1 MKKLAVVTG
10 SNKGIGFEIC
20 KQLAHKGI
28 EVILTA
34 RNDDKGKKAE
44 QELKEQGLDVK
55 YHQLDVSDENSV
67 KNLASF
73 IESNYGK
80 LDILINNAGILKDYE
95 GGVLHGEINDIRET
109 LDTNLF
115 GALLVSRH
123 LVPLMQKQNYGRVIN
138 ISSGMGQ
145 LSDMGGGAIG
155 YRLSKVSLNA
165 MTIILANEVKSYNI
179 LVNTMCP
186 GWVKTDMGGAG
197 AHRSVE
203 QGADTAVWL
212 ATSDEN
218 QKTGR
223 FFRDRK
229 EIAW

>member
-10 SNKGIGFEIC
+10 ANKGIGFEIC
-20 KQLAHKGI
+20 KQLAQKGI

-34 RNDDKGKKAE
+34 RSDDKGKKAE
-44 QELKEQGLDVK
+44 QELKSQCLDVK
-55 YHQLDVSDENSV
+55 YHQLDVSDEESV
-67 KNLASF
+67 KNIAKF

-80 LDILINNAGILKDYE
+80 LDILINNAGIFKDYE
-95 GGVLHGEINDIRET
+95 GGVLHGDINNIKET

-145 LSDMGGGAIG
+145 LSDMGGGSIG

-165 MTIILANEVKSYNI
+165 MTKILANEVKNNNI

-186 GWVKTDMGGAG
+186 GWVKTDMGGNN
-197 AHRSVE
+197 AHRTVE

-212 ATSDEN
+212 SISDEN
-218 QKTGR
+218 QKTGA

-229 EIAW
+229 EIDW